1 MIRINL
7 LPAAQRRGT
16 RISPKVLGTSFGSA
30 LAVAASVGWFGLVY
44 FGQLAECEAEHARVT
59 AKLQEK
65 QPQAAY
71 FDKLDSNRQDYSA
84 RVQTIQDIGKSRRV
98 WSRFMDELIDVVNN
112 SGDVDRHLAWFDAL
126 QLKSD
131 AKTKSAVVTLPG
143 FVQGTSF
150 DKVAN
155 LHRDLEQA
163 PFARDLASKSAP
175 GGKQEPSKDRIPP
188 EAFKTTIELRFKPT
202 VQEPPKAPPKP
213 PTQPQATPPNTAASK

>member
-98 WSRFMDELIDVVNN
+98 WSRFMDELIDVVNKI
-112 SGDVDRHLAWFDAL
+112 GRAHV
-126 QLKSD
+126 
-131 AKTKSAVVTLPG
+131 
-143 FVQGTSF
+143 
-150 DKVAN
+150 
-155 LHRDLEQA
+155 
-163 PFARDLASKSAP
+163 
-175 GGKQEPSKDRIPP
+175 
-188 EAFKTTIELRFKPT
+188 
-202 VQEPPKAPPKP
+202 
-213 PTQPQATPPNTAASK
+213 